1 MASFAELTKTAIPSD
16 TTATLY
22 SIATAREHF
31 IGTGEFIDK
40 RPRSVIA
47 SSWQRCRQLG
57 INPHEERARS
67 VLLPEEIEARLHN
80 DNLGL
85 AGKTVLDR
93 MAQTVAGT
101 RHVIVMADSSG
112 RILYSVGHRQ
122 IQSHLEKINFRPGS
136 EWAEDVVGPNGIGTP
151 LAIGRPELVLGSEH
165 YCQGWQP
172 WVCYGSPIQNPGDQS
187 ILGCIDI
194 TGPAENI
201 QAEAMALAVSIAHS
215 VESSL
220 SIIQLQRREIL
231 RNSYI
236 DMQMRWPNDA
246 LLVIDE
252 IGYIVD
258 VNSHASDLL
267 NLSAPLRQNIPFSQ
281 LFPDLW
287 ISVKACLRDGTE
299 KGCEIRLQNST
310 MNFALCNIKPV
321 KHKGERLG
329 CTINFPSGKQTNGQS
344 KNNVKQYKKHI
355 NTADYTFEHILGNS
369 PAFREVMRMA
379 RIASQD
385 ALNNSVLL
393 IGETGAGK
401 ELIAHAIHAEGL
413 RLAGPFIAINCGA
426 LPRDLIESELFG
438 YVPGTFTGGRREGS
452 VGKFESADN
461 GTLFLDEIDSLD
473 LDLQVK
479 FLRVLDDMKV
489 TRLGSVNPVSIDVR
503 IIAASSTKLLQEV
516 KEGRFR
522 LDLFHRLNVIE
533 IQIPSLRERGEDI
546 LDLLE
551 YFLAEACACS
561 NREKLI
567 LSSQIRDYLMNYHW
581 PGNIRE
587 LRNLSA
593 RWILTVDGNEI
604 ALHDLPTHLRFPDV
618 CPDQT
623 KGVSSDLRS
632 IEDDLIK
639 RTLDMTGGNISKTA
653 RILCIDRST
662 IYRRR
667 KHWQQTS

>member
-1 MASFAELTKTAIPSD
+1 MASFTELTKTAIPSN
-16 TTATLY
+16 A
-22 SIATAREHF
+22 IATSGSVADAWEHF
-31 IGTGEFIDK
+31 VGTGEFNK
-40 RPRSVIA
+40 NYPRPVIA
-47 SSWQRCRQLG
+47 TCWQRCKQLG

-67 VLLPEEIEARLHN
+67 VLLPEEIEAKLHN

-101 RHVIVMADSSG
+101 SHVIVMADSSG

-122 IQSHLEKINFRPGS
+122 IQSRLEEINFRPGT
-136 EWAEDVVGPNGIGTP
+136 EWAEDVVGPNGVGTP
-151 LAIGRPELVLGSEH
+151 LVLGRPELVLGSEH

-194 TGPAENI
+194 TGPAKNI

-246 LLVIDE
+246 LLVLDE
-252 IGYIVD
+252 TGYIID
-258 VNSHASDLL
+258 ANSHACVLL
-267 NLSAPLRQNIPFSQ
+267 DLSAPVRQNIAFSRI
-281 LFPDLW
+281 FPDLW
-287 ISVKACLRDGTE
+287 ISVKACLRDGSE
-299 KGCEIRLQNST
+299 KVCEIRLQNPV
-310 MNFALCNIKPV
+310 MNFAQCNIRPV

-329 CTINFPSGKQTNGQS
+329 CTIIFPSGRQTSGQS
-344 KNNVKQYKKHI
+344 KNKARQYKKQI

-369 PAFREVMRMA
+369 PAFREVIRMA
-379 RIASQD
+379 RIAAQD
-385 ALNNSVLL
+385 ELNNSVLL
-393 IGETGAGK
+393 IGETGTGK

-413 RLAGPFIAINCGA
+413 RLGEPFIAINCGA

-438 YVPGTFTGGRREGS
+438 YIPGAFTGARREGS
-452 VGKFESADN
+452 AGKFESADN

-473 LDLQVK
+473 PDLQVK

-489 TRLGSVNPVSIDVR
+489 TRLGSINPVSVDVR
-503 IIAASSTKLLQEV
+503 IIAASSTRLWQAVE
-516 KEGRFR
+516 EGRFR
-522 LDLFHRLNVIE
+522 PDLFHRLNVME
-533 IQIPSLRERGEDI
+533 IQIPPLRERGEDI
-546 LDLLE
+546 LNLLE
-551 YFLAEACACS
+551 YFLAEPCARAGRNELTLS
-561 NREKLI
+561 PQI
-567 LSSQIRDYLMNYHW
+567 LDQLMNYHW

-587 LRNLSA
+587 LRNLCA
-593 RWILTVDGNEI
+593 RWILTVNGNEI
-604 ALHDLPTHLRFPDV
+604 TLNDLPAQILSPDV
-618 CPDQT
+618 RKHQAKST
-623 KGVSSDLRS
+623 ASDLRS

-639 RTLDMTGGNISKTA
+639 KTLAQAGGNISETA
-653 RILCIDRST
+653 RILGIDRTT

-667 KHWQQTS
+667 KHWQSS